1 MSEWV
6 SMCGVSEWVRS
17 KRNPKWPCRM
27 AESGKFIEPK
37 QLLIKKCSCCQTSS
51 EFGISSHSSCCR
63 FFSIAGHFKV
73 LSLSGNSSE
82 TCSTFRAVGI
92 VCSVCFCPEQSCAYG
107 TFLIFRIVFSLRFI
121 EILALYETHFVGVAM
136 HRWFRVGRP
145 VFPFIIELCDSAIPR
160 RPSPSRASAFPHG
173 ESGTTWRRREI
184 WYLLWRAQVAGRCIY
199 DVVISMPA

>member
-1 MSEWV
+1 
-6 SMCGVSEWVRS
+6 
-17 KRNPKWPCRM
+17 M

-107 TFLIFRIVFSLRFI
+107 TFLIFRIVFPYIYRNIGLNRNAFCWCCNASLN
-121 EILALYETHFVGVAM
+121 
-136 HRWFRVGRP
+136 
-145 VFPFIIELCDSAIPR
+145 
-160 RPSPSRASAFPHG
+160 PSRPTRLSIYHRAMRVRHTPTSLPEPRLRIPA
-173 ESGTTWRRREI
+173 RRKRDHVTPKGDLISFMAGAGGREMH
-184 WYLLWRAQVAGRCIY
+184 L
-199 DVVISMPA
+199 

>member
-1 MSEWV
+1 
-6 SMCGVSEWVRS
+6 
-17 KRNPKWPCRM
+17 M

-107 TFLIFRIVFSLRFI
+107 TFLIFRIVFPYIYRNIGLNRNAFCWCCNASLNPS
-121 EILALYETHFVGVAM
+121 
-136 HRWFRVGRP
+136 RP
-145 VFPFIIELCDSAIPR
+145 VFPFIIELCEFAIPR

-173 ESGTTWRRREI
+173 ESGTT
-184 WYLLWRAQVAGRCIY
+184 
-199 DVVISMPA
+199 